1 MHMIRFQVRGKGIF
15 PIDMLRHQQC
25 YPANTEAAAAMED
38 HFYDEHNPHIT
49 RGLRTVLLET
59 CKDSSYWTP
68 EGYQVVGDDRW
79 ASFGWTILEDVHGST
94 TATEFNDPLWDLR
107 NQYVAVSA

>member
-38 HFYDEHNPHIT
+38 HFYDSHNPHIT

-79 ASFGWTILEDVHGST
+79 ASFGGTIVEDVHGST